1 MKKKTTLIS
10 FTFFLFITCFAQVGI
25 NTENPHESAMLDVE
39 STQKGVLMP
48 RMTSQQ
54 RMAIQNPADGLLV
67 FDTTESRFYHFS
79 TKAGAWEKM
88 NTQSDGS
95 GGNSGQSE
103 KAKNI
108 IFMIGDGMSFAQV
121 HAAYTRNSRSLTM
134 TTFPYTGIVQTFS
147 ANNYTTDSAAG
158 GTAMS
163 CGVKTNNGY
172 VGVDPNGARLK
183 SIMEEA
189 RDKGLSTGIVVTS
202 SVTNATPAAYY
213 AHQNDREKNEEIAV
227 DFASSGIDVCIG
239 GGKQYFTSSNL
250 NNIRSKGY
258 QVVTTSVDDITSD
271 KVLAILDDTSMPKM
285 SEGRGNMLSKGTTKA
300 LDILKKNPNGFFLMI
315 EGSQIDKGGHNR
327 DGEYMIR
334 ELLDFDN
341 AVKVAKDF
349 AVADGNTLV
358 IVTADHETGGLI
370 VFGTTGLQYH
380 YTGNINGTPG
390 AHSAVP
396 VPCFAFG
403 PGATQ
408 FTGWLDNTDFKGK
421 MEKIL
426 GFN

>member
-1 MKKKTTLIS
+1 MKKRTTLVFS
-10 FTFFLFITCFAQVGI
+10 LFFLFLSNFAQVGI
-25 NTENPHESAMLDVE
+25 NTENPHDSAMLDVE
-39 STQKGVLMP
+39 STEKGVLMP
-48 RMTSQQ
+48 RMTTSQ
-54 RMAIQNPADGLLV
+54 RIAIQNPAEGLLV

-79 TKAGAWEKM
+79 TKTNSWERM
-88 NTQSDGS
+88 NTQAD
-95 GGNSGQSE
+95 GGNSGQSGN
-103 KAKNI
+103 AKNV

-121 HAAYTRNSRSLTM
+121 HAAYTRNGRSLTM

-172 VGVDPNGARLK
+172 VGLDRYGSRAK
-183 SIMEEA
+183 SILEEA
-189 RDKGLSTGIVVTS
+189 RDRGLSTGIVVTS

-213 AHQNDREKNEEIAV
+213 AHQNDREKNNEIAV

-239 GGKQYFTSSNL
+239 GGKQYFSNSNL
-250 NNIRSKGY
+250 NNIRSQGY

-271 KVLAILDDTSMPKM
+271 KVLAILANTSMPKI
-285 SEGRGNMLSKGTTKA
+285 SEGRGNMLSRGTSKA
-300 LDILKKNPNGFFLMI
+300 LDILKKNPNGFFLMV

-327 DGEYMIR
+327 DGEYMIN
-334 ELLDFDN
+334 ELLDFDK

-349 AVADGNTLV
+349 AEADGNTLV

-370 VFGTTGLQYH
+370 VFGTTGLKYH
-380 YTGNINGTPG
+380 YTGNIDGTPG
-390 AHSAVP
+390 AHSAVS

-403 PGATQ
+403 PGAQ
-408 FTGWLDNTDFKGK
+408 NFTGWLDNTDFKGK
-421 MEKIL
+421 IEKIL